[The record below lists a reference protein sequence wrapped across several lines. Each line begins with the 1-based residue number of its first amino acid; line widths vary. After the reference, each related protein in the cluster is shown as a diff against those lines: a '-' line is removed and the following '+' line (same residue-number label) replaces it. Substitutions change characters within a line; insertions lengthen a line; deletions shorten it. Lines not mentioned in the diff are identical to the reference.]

1 MAFDAFLKID
11 SVKGESTDTKHAGEI
26 EIRSFDIGAA
36 NATTIGSQTGGSGAG
51 KVQMGT
57 FNVVKRVDS
66 SSPILFQTMAS
77 GDHFKNGTFT
87 VRKAGGKSPLEYLVY
102 TFEQMY
108 VNDMTSTGAASGDD
122 PALENVSFSF
132 ANVHQKYTPQKPDG
146 TGGSPV
152 EGGWDVTTNQ
162 PK

>member
-1 MAFDAFLKID
+1 MAFDAFLKLD
-11 SVKGESTDTKHAGEI
+11 SVKGESTDKSHSGEI
-26 EIRSFDIGAA
+26 EVRSFSFGAA

-57 FNVVKRVDS
+57 FNIVKRVDS
-66 SSPILFQTMAS
+66 SSPILFQNCCS

-102 TFEQMY
+102 TFEQLY
-108 VNDMTSTGAASGDD
+108 VADISTAGATTDD
-122 PALENVSFSF
+122 TAMENVSFTF
-132 ANVHQKYTPQKPDG
+132 ANVHEKYTPQKPDG

-162 PK
+162 AK